1 MNHEK
6 DIFAGSDCEDDY
18 YENSRREIE
27 HQNIQEYERSRTFE
41 GECDEEVLKD
51 YHPDTNFEFPI
62 ILEIV
67 GGFFFSTILMKEVFN
82 SILEFCLLDNC
93 TPIPPRRGVESP
105 DSERR
110 LEDLDTEESERGIED
125 ITVYDS
131 ESELEELATE
141 DSEKQLKELKT
152 KDTRKELELVF
163 AAEKGERKLEHF
175 ARDESERELWNLITE
190 ESEVEL
196 EDVTV
201 DYSES
206 PLEDLPTVVESD
218 TEREDFFNEGN

>member
-1 MNHEK
+1 M
-6 DIFAGSDCEDDY
+6 
-18 YENSRREIE
+18 
-27 HQNIQEYERSRTFE
+27 
-41 GECDEEVLKD
+41 V
-51 YHPDTNFEFPI
+51 
-62 ILEIV
+62 
-67 GGFFFSTILMKEVFN
+67 
-82 SILEFCLLDNC
+82 
-93 TPIPPRRGVESP
+93 
-105 DSERR
+105 
-110 LEDLDTEESERGIED
+110 
-125 ITVYDS
+125 
-131 ESELEELATE
+131 
-141 DSEKQLKELKT
+141 EKQLKELKT